1 MNSDSG
7 ITGIELRAVWLGEI
21 NYGSALDLQR
31 LLVDKR
37 KSRLIPDSI
46 LFLEHSH
53 VVTLGRR
60 ADDTHLVTERSKL
73 LAAGVEVFET
83 DRGGEATYHGLGQL
97 VGYPIIDVR
106 MAKLGPVTYVRML
119 EKSIIETLV
128 EYGIDA
134 HLVDGETGVWVDGV
148 PNEKRDTERNP
159 QGRKIAAIGVRIS
172 SGVTMH
178 GFALNVSTD
187 LSYFQHIIPC
197 GMPDLPFTS
206 IEIESDESTDTREC
220 AEIVAKKL
228 SSNLDRELLWTE
240 RAELL
245 N

>member
-7 ITGIELRAVWLGEI
+7 ITGIELRAAWLGEI

-172 SGVTMH
+172 NGVTMH

>member
-7 ITGIELRAVWLGEI
+7 ITGIELRAAWLGEI
-21 NYGSALDLQR
+21 DYGSALDLQR

-172 SGVTMH
+172 NGVTMH

-206 IEIESDESTDTREC
+206 IEIEQNTRVE
-220 AEIVAKKL
+220 
-228 SSNLDRELLWTE
+228 
-240 RAELL
+240 
-245 N
+245 

>member
-7 ITGIELRAVWLGEI
+7 ITGIELRAAWLGEI
-21 NYGSALDLQR
+21 DYGSALDLQR

-148 PNEKRDTERNP
+148 PNEKRNP

>member
-7 ITGIELRAVWLGEI
+7 ITGIELRAAWLGEI
-21 NYGSALDLQR
+21 DYGSALDLQR